1 MKFLKA
7 EPAAISGAIVAVLNA
22 LVLLGVLSLDVDQVT
37 GINVALIAVLTLLVR
52 QNVTPVG

>member
-22 LVLLGVLSLDVDQVT
+22 LVLLGVLNLDVDQVT
-37 GINVALIAVLTLLVR
+37 GINVALIAVLTLAIR

>member
-22 LVLLGVLSLDVDQVT
+22 LALLGVLNLDVDQVT

>member
-22 LVLLGVLSLDVDQVT
+22 LVLLGVLNLDVDQIT
-37 GINVALIAVLTLLVR
+37 GINVALTAVLTLAVR
-52 QNVTPVG
+52 QNVTPVW